1 MRPGSPRRGWKDGRK
16 PRWSRASAIARS
28 PAACRSRARWSSID
42 TLHPIH
48 EGRAFRW
55 EREKPEATLTE
66 YGRTAEGEAAER
78 WRTSPLYRLLTS
90 GDSLL
95 RLRVTAETEAEFPS
109 FGEFREAKFTD
120 YVAIINRFAEDGV
133 IGEMDCVYS
142 FWMTDRAEGFADD
155 EIGALKRLTP
165 FLGLAIKSASLARI
179 AETLVETY
187 LGRDAG
193 RRVLKGRIERGVAD
207 RIKTVLWFSD
217 LRNYTRI
224 SETSPPEQIIP
235 LLNDYADAIVSSIH
249 EHSGDV
255 LKLIGDGVLAIFPA
269 EDRAAPAPPRSTP
282 RERRARPSQRSNA
295 RRFEK
300 GLPTTEMY
308 LGLHLGEVFYGNI
321 GSKERLDFTVV
332 GPAVNEVSRIAAMCR
347 SVDQPILVSSAFA
360 ASAAEQRRAFASVGR
375 FALRGVGK
383 PQELFTLDL
392 RAACRLRS
400 MRRRR
405 PQKCSNGNKRQGRAF
420 LRDNPGGRT
429 CQQVNAFLS
438 LAAIVSSGGI
448 GLAAAAAAPAD
459 SRRPLSKQ
467 ADASEAAYRI
477 RWANIPSRRSAG
489 SQQPWPGLAGRMDP
503 RRITARRATAGRA
516 GSPAEGADD
525 RRGFRH
531 GPRRRYRIRARG
543 RGRGDQPSA
552 GGGGGRPR
560 SHRAHQG
567 GLAAPALDCGGYSR
581 RGFLQASRRG
591 DGRGLGGL
599 DILVSNAGRQQ
610 TGRRSSMFRPRIST
624 RR

>member
-1 MRPGSPRRGWKDGRK
+1 MTEAEIAKLASWLAKAGLEGRMETALVEGFCNRGVAGGL
-16 PRWSRASAIARS
+16 PLARVMVL
-28 PAACRSRARWSSID
+28 ID

-78 WRTSPLYRLLTS
+78 WRTSPLYRLLMS
-90 GDSLL
+90 GESLL
-95 RLRVTAETEAEFPS
+95 RLRLTAETEAEFPS
-109 FGEFREAKFTD
+109 LAEYREAKHTD

-142 FWMTDRAEGFADD
+142 FWTTDRPDGFTDE

-179 AETLVETY
+179 AATLVETY

-193 RRVLKGRIERGVAD
+193 RRVLRGRIERGVAD

-224 SETSPPEQIIP
+224 SDTSPPEEIIP
-235 LLNDYADAIVSSIH
+235 LLNDYADAVVSSIH
-249 EHSGDV
+249 EHDGDV

-269 EDRAAPAPPRSTP
+269 EERSRACAAALDAAAAA
-282 RERRARPSQRSNA
+282 REAVAALNA

-300 GLPTTEMY
+300 GLPATEMY

-347 SVDQPILVSSAFA
+347 SVDQPILISAAFA
-360 ASAAEQRRAFASVGR
+360 ASVADNRRAFASVGR

-392 RAACRLRS
+392 
-400 MRRRR
+400 
-405 PQKCSNGNKRQGRAF
+405 
-420 LRDNPGGRT
+420 
-429 CQQVNAFLS
+429 
-438 LAAIVSSGGI
+438 LA
-448 GLAAAAAAPAD
+448 
-459 SRRPLSKQ
+459 
-467 ADASEAAYRI
+467 
-477 RWANIPSRRSAG
+477 
-489 SQQPWPGLAGRMDP
+489 
-503 RRITARRATAGRA
+503 
-516 GSPAEGADD
+516 
-525 RRGFRH
+525 
-531 GPRRRYRIRARG
+531 
-543 RGRGDQPSA
+543 
-552 GGGGGRPR
+552 
-560 SHRAHQG
+560 
-567 GLAAPALDCGGYSR
+567 
-581 RGFLQASRRG
+581 
-591 DGRGLGGL
+591 
-599 DILVSNAGRQQ
+599 
-610 TGRRSSMFRPRIST
+610 
-624 RR
+624 